1 MRVLVVDDH
10 PVVRVGLRTLLQQ
23 SGDVEVVGE
32 TGDAREAVRLAGEL
46 EPQLVILDLRLRGE
60 RSGVEACREIR
71 GLPDPPRVLFHTAH
85 NTADDVSA
93 ATLAGADGYLYK
105 GTEQPGVVEVARRVH
120 GGERVW
126 AVDVERPRNAESRL
140 DGTTRGANLTPK
152 EREVLLLM
160 LRRYTN
166 AEIARELYVSLP
178 TVKTH
183 VGSVMRKLG
192 IKRRTELF

>member
-1 MRVLVVDDH
+1 VRVLVVDDH
-10 PVVRVGLRTLLQQ
+10 PAVRVGLRTLLQQ
-23 SGDVEVVGE
+23 SGGVEIVGE

-46 EPQLVILDLRLRGE
+46 GPQLVILDLRLRGE
-60 RSGVEACREIR
+60 TSGVEACRRIR
-71 GLPDPPRVLFHTAH
+71 ELPEPPRVLFHSAY
-85 NTADDVSA
+85 NTADDVTA
-93 ATLAGADGYLYK
+93 ATLAGADGYLHK
-105 GTEQPGVVEVARRVH
+105 GAEHPGIVEVARRVH
-120 GGERVW
+120 AGERVW
-126 AVDVERPRNAESRL
+126 AVDVEQSRTARSRL
-140 DGTTRGANLTPK
+140 DEAARGVSLTPR

-192 IKRRTELF
+192 IKRRRELF